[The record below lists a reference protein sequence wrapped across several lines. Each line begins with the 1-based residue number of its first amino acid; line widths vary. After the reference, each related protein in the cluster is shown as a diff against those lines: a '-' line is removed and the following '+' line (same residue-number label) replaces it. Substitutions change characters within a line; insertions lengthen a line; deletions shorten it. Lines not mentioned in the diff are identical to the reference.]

1 MPMLSAS
8 SCRRHRRVRAAAAL
22 LAPSLWLTACERGG
36 DATNPEPVATVDPAP
51 LDADHRRA
59 AGLLA
64 RYEYADAVDALER
77 VVARDDTRLD
87 AQIDLAIAVMNR
99 QLEDD
104 EQDALDMIEAIA
116 TAHPDDLRAAY
127 VAGVLLQRAGEDERA
142 EARFRTVVGGDP
154 ADAYG
159 WYHLGLVLER
169 EQPAEAMAAY
179 RRAAD
184 LDPYLRSAWFRI
196 GSVAARLGEDDAAD
210 AALATFERLETNP
223 RAVSVKPIY
232 GRLGE
237 KAMAAPH
244 AVATARTPRPE
255 GDVWTP
261 PAPLAITDAPAW
273 RDAGAI
279 SVADLDDDGRLDVF
293 IAGAT
298 DTGNAVL
305 LATDDGY
312 RFDASHPLAAI
323 GDVRLAAF
331 ADIDHDGRVDAFLGR
346 RGPDRLWLRTE
357 DGGWRDTTETAGVA
371 GGDHD
376 TVDAVVVDAD
386 HDGDLDILAIVA
398 DGPDRLWNNDRTGGF
413 TDIAPDA
420 GLGGDAGSRRALA
433 VDLDGTRDL
442 DLLVIRDSPPHL
454 VHLNDRLWSYTHDDP
469 RFAALA
475 AADIRLAAAGDLDG
489 DGVVD
494 LVTADGS
501 GGIDRWSPN
510 DDGGFEPTRLRTL
523 DTVPTNLLI
532 ADADGDGTLEVV
544 TDADLGLE
552 AAVAWSPILR
562 EPGRGFAVV
571 TAASDGAGPVIVDA
585 GPGRFDFT
593 AIELAGTEDATQSL
607 RTNAD
612 GIGAIVAARCDDR
625 WTVQTNLRPHAGP
638 GQSRQPI
645 PFGLGGADALSFL
658 LVDWPDGLF
667 QGEVPGMGDGQGE
680 TARPAPTLAAGVVDR
695 IPEIQRQV
703 SSCPV
708 LFAHDGTDFRFVSDV
723 LGVGG
728 IGYLLEP
735 GVYSEPRPFEA
746 FPMPTGSLRP
756 DADGR
761 LRLVL
766 CEPMEEA
773 CYLDAA
779 RLVGWSLPD
788 GWSLAADERLAIEGP
803 AATGAPIFFRRTIP
817 PIAATNDRAEPV
829 LAAIASADGVAAP
842 LPELDRRFIGRL
854 GTEHAVTIEFAEPI
868 PAVIDDTIPWLLM
881 DGWVEYPYAQ
891 TMFAAWQAG
900 ATYDAPSLDARD
912 ADGVWHEVQRTFGY
926 PAGMPRTAAFP
937 LASLPEGCDALRVR
951 TNQEVY
957 WDRLRVVI
965 GEPAPAAARRFELD
979 PVAADFSAIGFPKR
993 IDHAQRR
1000 PDYDWTSRTPLW
1012 DVRHQR
1018 GRYTGFGDVR
1028 DLVTAADGAVVTI
1041 GPGEGVEL
1049 AYEWPMDAPRAAAT
1063 IHWILECHGW
1073 CKDRDLFTR
1082 TGETLEP
1089 IPGED
1094 RRGPSATALLEATR
1108 TRVEAGR

>member
-1 MPMLSAS
+1 MPTTPEPSFRNRN
-8 SCRRHRRVRAAAAL
+8 RRLLDAAL
-22 LAPSLWLTACERGG
+22 LATPLLLLAACDPSIEDPGPT
-36 DATNPEPVATVDPAP
+36 PVAVDPAP

-77 VVARDDTRLD
+77 VVSADDTRVD
-87 AQIDLAIAVMNR
+87 AQVDLAIAVMNR

-104 EQDALDMIEAIA
+104 EQNALDMIEAIA

-142 EARFRTVVGGDP
+142 AARFRTVVEGDP
-154 ADAYG
+154 TDAYG

-179 RRAAD
+179 RRAAE

-196 GSVAARLGEDDAAD
+196 GSVAARLGDDDAAD

-232 GRLGE
+232 GRLGT

-244 AVATARTPRPE
+244 ALSTARASRPE
-255 GDVWTP
+255 GQVWTA
-261 PAPLAITDAPAW
+261 PAPLSVTDAPAW
-273 RDAGAI
+273 RPGGSI

-293 IAGAT
+293 IAGGSA
-298 DTGNAVL
+298 DGNAVL
-305 LATDDGY
+305 LATDGGH
-312 RFDASHPLAAI
+312 RHDASHPLASI
-323 GDVRLAAF
+323 SDVRLASF

-346 RGPDRLWLRTE
+346 RGPDQLWLRTE
-357 DGGWRDTTETAGVA
+357 DGGWRDATASASVA

-398 DGPDRLWNNDRTGGF
+398 DGPDRLWNNDRTGAF
-413 TDIAPDA
+413 TDIAPDS
-420 GLGGDAGSRRALA
+420 GIGGDAGSRRAIA

-442 DLLVIRDSPPHL
+442 DLLVIRDAPPHL

-475 AADIRLAAAGDLDG
+475 AADLRLAAAGDLDG
-489 DGVVD
+489 DGVID

-501 GGIDRWSPN
+501 GGIDRWAA
-510 DDGGFEPTRLRTL
+510 DADGVFRPTRLRTL
-523 DTVPTNLLI
+523 DTAPANLLI

-552 AAVAWSPILR
+552 GAVAWSPILR
-562 EPGRGFAVV
+562 EPGRGFAVIA
-571 TAASDGAGPVIVDA
+571 TTSDDGPSLVDA

-593 AIELAGTEDATQSL
+593 AIELTGTEDATQSL

-612 GIGAIVAARCDDR
+612 GIGAIIAARCDDR

-667 QGEVPGMGDGQGE
+667 QGEVPGMGDGQGDD
-680 TARPAPTLAAGVVDR
+680 ARPAPTLAAGVVDR

-735 GVYSEPRPFEA
+735 GVYSEPRPYEA
-746 FPMPTGSLRP
+746 FPMPTGSLAP

-803 AATGAPIFFRRTIP
+803 AATGAPIFFRRTIS
-817 PIAATNDRAEPV
+817 PIAATNERAEPV
-829 LAAIASADGVAAP
+829 LASIASADGVAAP
-842 LPELDRRFIGRL
+842 LPDLDRRFIGRL
-854 GTEHAVTIEFAEPI
+854 GIEHAVTIEFAEPI
-868 PAVIDDTIPWLLM
+868 PSATDESTPWLLM

-937 LASLPEGCDALRVR
+937 LASLPEGCDALRLR

-965 GEPAPAAARRFELD
+965 GEPAPATARRVELD
-979 PVAADFSAIGFPKR
+979 PVAAEFSAIGFPKR

-1028 DLVTAADGAVVTI
+1028 DLVAAADGAVVTI

-1049 AYEWPMDAPRAAAT
+1049 AYQLPAASIADAAT
-1063 IHWILECHGW
+1063 MHWILECHGW

-1089 IPGED
+1089 IPGDD
-1094 RRGPSATALLEATR
+1094 RRDAEATALLEATR
-1108 TRVEAGR
+1108 TRIEAGR